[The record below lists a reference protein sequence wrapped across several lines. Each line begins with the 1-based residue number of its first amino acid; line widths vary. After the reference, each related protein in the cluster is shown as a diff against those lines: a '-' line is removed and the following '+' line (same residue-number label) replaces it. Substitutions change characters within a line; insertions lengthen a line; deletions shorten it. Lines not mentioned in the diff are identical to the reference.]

1 MHPLASPRGVL
12 AGLLLLGITL
22 SFPACR
28 SAGGPEAAASGDKNS
43 SAKPGKDK
51 AFAELIK
58 DMRTFEGLF
67 TFYRDSADEKTYME
81 IKPEQMDSIF
91 LIAVTIDRATGERG
105 LYAAAQ
111 AGDGPI
117 MFRQRGKTV
126 QLILKNSS
134 FTATPGTPE
143 ARMTERSFADAIL
156 GTAKIL
162 SAPHPE
168 RKSVLVDVS
177 DLIMGD
183 LPGFAPTLNEV
194 YKPSVYRYDKEA
206 SFLGAPQT
214 FPENVLL
221 SATLHYRT
229 DNPKVPS
236 VALPDARSIPI
247 EIRYEISALK
257 NTGYVP
263 RLADDRVGHFLNVR
277 QDLSNDRSVT
287 PEVRNV
293 ARWHLEKADPDAA
306 VSAPKEPIVFWLE
319 NTVPEE
325 YRDHVRDGIL
335 LWNKAFERIGFKDAV
350 VVKQQPDTADWD
362 PADTR
367 YNTIRWFAGVNA
379 AFAQGPSRANPFTG
393 QIYDADI
400 RFSESMTRFLRTY
413 GREFV
418 DPVSLGT
425 EDFSLP
431 ISAGWNRQAS
441 MLCTYQDGLVEQA
454 AFAAGVLQARGG
466 LSPEMEKKL
475 IRQFLVEVTAHE
487 VGHTLGLR
495 HNFRASTMLDADE
508 LMNVS
513 VTSERGQSGS
523 IMDYNPY
530 VVAAKGEEQGD
541 FVPTTLGPYD
551 YWAIEYAYKP
561 IAGDE
566 APELKKIASRAPEP
580 DLTYATDE
588 DALGTYSPSSID
600 PLANQFD
607 QSSDPLKYFAKRLS
621 IVHELWDN
629 TEASLAEEGEGYQVM
644 RRAVSRGLGEYTRS
658 LLTST
663 KFIGGIYHSRHHVGD
678 PNGNDPYVPVP
689 PEKQREALAFL
700 KTNAFSDA
708 AFTLPPGLHR
718 KLAIERLP
726 GLNFMAIFG
735 ITRLDYPWHNA
746 VLARQ
751 AAVLGRLYHPITLA
765 RIQDSELM
773 TPQGEKPFTMAEM
786 FQELDGAI
794 WGELDQGSVRVSSL
808 RRNLQREH
816 TDILIKLAL
825 RSSGNPPEDATT
837 FARASLEELSGK
849 INAALKRGVSDRAT
863 RAYLKE
869 TRARVDQVLKASV
882 VRDLK

>member
-1 MHPLASPRGVL
+1 MYSPHYEEL
-12 AGLLLLGITL
+12 WLFSLMLGL
-22 SFPACR
+22 SFALQACR
-28 SAGGPEAAASGDKNS
+28 SAGGPESSSSSEKNAG
-43 SAKPGKDK
+43 AKPGKDK
-51 AFAELIK
+51 AFAELVK

-67 TFYRDSADEKTYME
+67 TFYRDSSDEKTYME
-81 IKPEQMDSIF
+81 LKPEQMDSIY
-91 LIAVTIDRATGERG
+91 LIAITIDRAIGERG

-117 MFRQRGKTV
+117 MFRQRGKNV
-126 QLILKNSS
+126 QLILKNAS

-168 RKSVLVDVS
+168 RKSILVDVS
-177 DLIMGD
+177 DLFMGD
-183 LPGFAPTLNEV
+183 LPGFAPMLNEM

-206 SFLGAPQT
+206 SFLETPRA
-214 FPENVLL
+214 FPENILL
-221 SATLHYRT
+221 GALLHYRT
-229 DNPKVPS
+229 DNPKTPS

-247 EIRYEISALK
+247 EVRYEISTLK
-257 NTGYVP
+257 NTGYQP

-277 QDLSNDRSVT
+277 ADLSNDRSRT

-293 ARWHLEKADPDAA
+293 ARWHLEKADSTAA
-306 VSAPKEPIVFWLE
+306 LSEPKEPIVFWLE

-325 YRDHVRDGIL
+325 YRAHVRDGIL
-335 LWNKAFERIGFKDAV
+335 MWNKAFERIGFKNAM

-367 YNTIRWFAGVNA
+367 YNTIRWFAGVGA
-379 AFAQGPSRANPFTG
+379 SFAQGPSRANPFTG

-400 RFSESMTRFLRTY
+400 RFSESMTRFIRSF
-413 GREFV
+413 GKEFV
-418 DPVSLGT
+418 DPVTLES
-425 EDFSLP
+425 EDFTLP
-431 ISAGWNRQAS
+431 LSSGWNRHGSA
-441 MLCTYQDGLVEQA
+441 LCTHQDGMVEQA
-454 AFAAGVLQARGG
+454 AFAAGILRARGS
-466 LSPEMEKKL
+466 LSPEMEEKL
-475 IRQFLVEVTAHE
+475 VRQFLVEVTAHE

-513 VTSERGQSGS
+513 ITSERGQSGS
-523 IMDYNPY
+523 VMDYNPY
-530 VVAAKGEEQGD
+530 VVAAKGEQQGD

-566 APELKKIASRAPEP
+566 APELMKIASRAPEP

-600 PLANQFD
+600 PLVNQFD
-607 QSSDPLKYFAKRLS
+607 QSSDPLKYFSKRLS
-621 IVHELWDN
+621 IVRELWDN
-629 TEASLAEEGEGYQVM
+629 TESSLAEEGEGYQAM
-644 RRAVSRGLGEYTRS
+644 RRAVSRGLSEYTRS
-658 LLTST
+658 LLTSS

-678 PNGNDPYVPVP
+678 PNGSDPYVPVP

-700 KTNAFSDA
+700 KTYAFSDE
-708 AFTLPPGLHR
+708 AFTLPAGLHR
-718 KLAIERLP
+718 KLAIDRLP
-726 GLNFMAIFG
+726 GLSWMAFFG

-751 AAVLGRLYHPITLA
+751 AVVLGRLYHPITLA

-773 TPQGEKPFTMAEM
+773 TPEGEKPFTMLEM
-786 FQELDGAI
+786 FQELDRAI
-794 WGELDQGSVRVSSL
+794 WSELERGSVKVSSL

-816 TDILIKLAL
+816 TGVLTTLAL
-825 RSSGNPPEDATT
+825 RTGGKPPEDATT
-837 FARASLEELSGK
+837 FARASLEELSAR
-849 INAALKRGVSDRAT
+849 IRAVLNQGVADRAT
-863 RAYLKE
+863 RAHLKE
-869 TRARVDQVLKASV
+869 TRARIDQALEANV